1 MTARQGMS
9 GRIVISEFMDEA
21 AVQTLRQGFQVLY
34 APDLVDRPADL
45 AEALRDADALIV
57 RNRTQVHGELLAGAS
72 RIVAVGRLGV
82 GLDNIDQAYCASRGI
97 AVLPAVGANAA
108 AVAEYVVG
116 LAMTLLRG
124 FLFSSGAVAAGE
136 WPRARLASGREIAG
150 KTLGLVGY
158 GSVGQRVGEL
168 ARAVGMR
175 VLAHDPM
182 LPPAHPAWREAT
194 HCAELDDLFRQA
206 DVVSLHVPYTPQN
219 AGLVDERRLGLMK
232 PGAVLVNTARGGIVD
247 EAALARALRA
257 GALAG
262 AAVDVFE
269 HEPLPAGSALAG
281 CPNLFLTPHIAGV
294 THESNERVSALV
306 AQRIAEVLRPA

>member
-9 GRIVISEFMDEA
+9 RRIVISEFMDEA
-21 AVQTLRQGFQVLY
+21 AVQTLRQGFEVLY

-45 AEALRDADALIV
+45 AVALREADALIV
-57 RNRTQVHGELLAGAS
+57 RNRTQVHGELLAGAG

-116 LAMTLLRG
+116 TAMMLLRG
-124 FLFSSGAVAAGE
+124 YLFSSGAVAAGE

-175 VLAHDPM
+175 TLAYDPM
-182 LPPAHPAWREAT
+182 LPPAHPAWRDAT
-194 HCAELDDLFRQA
+194 RCEELDELFRQA
-206 DVVSLHVPYTPQN
+206 DVASLHVPYTPQN

-257 GALAG
+257 GTLAG

-269 HEPLPAGSALAG
+269 QEPLPPGSALAD
-281 CPNLFLTPHIAGV
+281 CPNLFLTPHVAGV

-306 AQRIAEVLRPA
+306 AQRIADVLRPA